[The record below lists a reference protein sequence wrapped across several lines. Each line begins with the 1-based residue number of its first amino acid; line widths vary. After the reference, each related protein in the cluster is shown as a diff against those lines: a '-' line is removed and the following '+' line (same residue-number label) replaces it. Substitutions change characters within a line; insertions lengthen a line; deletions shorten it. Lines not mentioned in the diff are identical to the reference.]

1 MSRSKTPL
9 GQRIFIWVIAV
20 VLTLGTIVGLIFMVW
35 ATQDSDVDP
44 NSIAQEEVNEQYEQA
59 YEEYQKQLEE
69 ERQKYRA
76 LDGYDDKVGAFD
88 ADSVKE
94 LSVET
99 LKEGDGATISESDTV
114 RINYTGWTP
123 DGKIF
128 ESTKSEGE
136 DATPQTFQL
145 SGLIQGWID
154 GLTGKKVGGV
164 YLLTIPS
171 DLAYGETGNSDGS
184 IQPNTPLKFLIEVIS
199 VEDSQS

>member
-114 RINYTGWTP
+114 KINYTGWTP

-128 ESTKSEGE
+128 ESTKSDGK
-136 DATPQTFQL
+136 DANPQTFQL

-199 VEDSQS
+199 IEDSQS

>member
-136 DATPQTFQL
+136 DANPQTFQL

-184 IQPNTPLKFLIEVIS
+184 IQPNTPLRFLIEVIS

>member
-99 LKEGDGATISESDTV
+99 LREGDGATISESDTV

-136 DATPQTFQL
+136 DANPQTFQL

-199 VEDSQS
+199 IEDSQS

>member
-199 VEDSQS
+199 IEDSQS

>member
-114 RINYTGWTP
+114 KINYTGWTP

-199 VEDSQS
+199 IEDSQS

>member
-128 ESTKSEGE
+128 ESTKSDGK
-136 DATPQTFQL
+136 DANPQTFQL

-199 VEDSQS
+199 IEDSQS

>member
-76 LDGYDDKVGAFD
+76 LDGYDDKVGTFD

-199 VEDSQS
+199 IEDSQS

>member
-1 MSRSKTPL
+1 MSRVKTPL
-9 GQRIFIWVIAV
+9 GQRIFIWVIAI

-76 LDGYDDKVGAFD
+76 LDGYDDRVGVFD

-136 DATPQTFQL
+136 DANPQTFQL

-171 DLAYGETGNSDGS
+171 DLAYGETGNGDGS

-199 VEDSQS
+199 TGDGQS

>member
-145 SGLIQGWID
+145 SGLIQI
-154 GLTGKKVGGV
+154 
-164 YLLTIPS
+164 LLTVK
-171 DLAYGETGNSDGS
+171 LAIVTVQFSPIRRLS
-184 IQPNTPLKFLIEVIS
+184 S
-199 VEDSQS
+199 

>member
-199 VEDSQS
+199 IEDNQS

>member
-114 RINYTGWTP
+114 KINYTGWTP

-184 IQPNTPLKFLIEVIS
+184 IQPNTSLKFLIEVIS
-199 VEDSQS
+199 IEDSQS

>member
-1 MSRSKTPL
+1 MSRVKTPL
-9 GQRIFIWVIAV
+9 GQRIFIWVIAI

-76 LDGYDDKVGAFD
+76 LDGYDDRVGAFD

-136 DATPQTFQL
+136 DANPQTFQL

-171 DLAYGETGNSDGS
+171 DLAYGETGNGDGS

-199 VEDSQS
+199 IGDGQS

>member
-1 MSRSKTPL
+1 
-9 GQRIFIWVIAV
+9 
-20 VLTLGTIVGLIFMVW
+20 MVW

-145 SGLIQGWID
+145 SGLIQ
-154 GLTGKKVGGV
+154 VG
-164 YLLTIPS
+164 
-171 DLAYGETGNSDGS
+171 
-184 IQPNTPLKFLIEVIS
+184 
-199 VEDSQS
+199 